1 MLIENDQDQWRA
13 SSDEFLRDMQPIIQS
28 TPAEARVGEVDD
40 IAPLVSFLCTEEAR
54 WVTGSVLCAN
64 GGLYN

>member
-1 MLIENDQDQWRA
+1 MRGITDQWRV
-13 SSDEFLRDMQPIIQS
+13 SSKQFLDDMKPIIES
-28 TPAEARVGEVDD
+28 TPAEARVGEVKD

-54 WVTGSVLCAN
+54 WVTGSVLSAN